1 MTSITNTWLMST
13 SMSCRQTMARNG
25 FYGTWRWS
33 PWLRASCMPC
43 ARWPGLRNCF
53 ANEKRVGTRGAANFS
68 GCGMNITAAFGIDV
82 KNSGRIA
89 FVEGMA
95 EARNR
100 IVHAGGEANTWK
112 PLDQLDWSSGDDG
125 LLEVDFSKQYPE
137 YVWGTGPNAEVR
149 VSEVLLDKNIKAS
162 IELVAWLA
170 GELRRKELASVKMG
184 EK

>member
-1 MTSITNTWLMST
+1 
-13 SMSCRQTMARNG
+13 
-25 FYGTWRWS
+25 
-33 PWLRASCMPC
+33 
-43 ARWPGLRNCF
+43 
-53 ANEKRVGTRGAANFS
+53 
-68 GCGMNITAAFGIDV
+68 MNITAAFGIDV

-137 YVWGTGPNAEVR
+137 F
-149 VSEVLLDKNIKAS
+149 
-162 IELVAWLA
+162 
-170 GELRRKELASVKMG
+170 GEPGRMPK
-184 EK
+184 

>member
-1 MTSITNTWLMST
+1 
-13 SMSCRQTMARNG
+13 
-25 FYGTWRWS
+25 
-33 PWLRASCMPC
+33 
-43 ARWPGLRNCF
+43 
-53 ANEKRVGTRGAANFS
+53 
-68 GCGMNITAAFGIDV
+68 MNITAAFGIDV

-170 GELRRKELASVKMG
+170 GELRRKELASVKTG